1 MGRSIALK
9 LSEKNLRFLLVEDN
23 ELNQELIK
31 AILEDSKVDIV
42 TANNGKEAIALL
54 MNEGR
59 FDLILMDIHM
69 PVMDGIEATK
79 IIKSIDSY
87 KNIPIIALSADS
99 SEAGDTK
106 LKNARFDAY
115 VMKPINVE
123 IFFETIDSLLGTEGC
138 ASSCF
143 EVKESSFLSTA
154 THINATVGIAY
165 MLDNPEMYEEMIRKY
180 FERYQDFEERSREG
194 FGRGGDEFRNLIHSF
209 KGLSATIGAKELS
222 ARALK
227 LEKEPCVENLE
238 SMLEEFRIVMS
249 EIGEAL

>member
-1 MGRSIALK
+1 MK
-9 LSEKNLRFLLVEDN
+9 LSKTDLRFLLVEDN

-54 MNEGR
+54 MEEGK

-69 PVMDGIEATK
+69 PVMDGLEATK

-87 KNIPIIALSADS
+87 KNIPVVALSADS
-99 SEAGDTK
+99 SEASDTK
-106 LKNARFDAY
+106 IKGARFDAY

-123 IFFETIDSLLGTEGC
+123 RFFETISSLLGSDGC
-138 ASSCF
+138 ASGVF
-143 EVKESSFLSTA
+143 DVGESTFLSSA
-154 THINATVGIAY
+154 THINSAVGKAY

-180 FERYQDFEERSREG
+180 FARYEDFENRSREL
-194 FGRGGDEFRNLIHSF
+194 FKLGGEEFKNLIHSF

-227 LEKEPCVENLE
+227 LEKEPSIENLE
-238 SMLEEFRIVMS
+238 FMLEELRSVMD
-249 EIGEAL
+249 EIREAL